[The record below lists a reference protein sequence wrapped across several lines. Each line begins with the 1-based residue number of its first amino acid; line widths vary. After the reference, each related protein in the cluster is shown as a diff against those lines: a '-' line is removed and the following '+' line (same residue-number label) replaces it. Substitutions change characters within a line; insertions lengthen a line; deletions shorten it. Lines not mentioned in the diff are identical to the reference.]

1 MGTLF
6 SGLLPGPSG
15 RGHLAPADPCLP
27 WPELLTCTH
36 KHLVTV
42 LSAFLLETG
51 GQGSESI
58 SYGLVPGP
66 RAMPGPPSDQ
76 SKKPD
81 SKPQPLAVLHT
92 GRITLTLTL
101 CTWVLVLH
109 KYPRIAYNG
118 SLRMSVHRPGAGLGS
133 VGSNHYGHCL
143 L

>member
-6 SGLLPGPSG
+6 SGLLPGPSD
-15 RGHLAPADPCLP
+15 RGHLPPADPCLP
-27 WPELLTCTH
+27 WPELLTCTC

-51 GQGSESI
+51 GQGSEST
-58 SYGLVPGP
+58 SYGPVPGP

-81 SKPQPLAVLHT
+81 SKPQPAAVLRT
-92 GRITLTLTL
+92 GRFALTMTL
-101 CTWVLVLH
+101 CMWVLVLH
-109 KYPRIAYNG
+109 RYPRTAYNG
-118 SLRMSVHRPGAGLGS
+118 SLRRGVQRPGAGLRS
-133 VGSNHYGHCL
+133 VGSSHCGHCL